1 MPSYELTSYAEEDL
15 ADIIEYTVNNYGIA
29 QARDYVAALETCAEN
44 LAGSQGFYRELKN
57 IHPHLRVTR
66 CQHHYIFG
74 ITRSGSPMVVIAIYH
89 ERMDVLQRL
98 RTRLKNPQEG

>member
-1 MPSYELTSYAEEDL
+1 MPSYELTSYAQEDL

-29 QARDYVAALETCAEN
+29 QAREYVAALEKCAEN

-57 IHPHLRVTR
+57 IHPHLRVIR

-74 ITRSGSPMVVIAIYH
+74 VMRAGFPMAVVAIYH
-89 ERMDVLQRL
+89 ERMDVLYRL
-98 RTRLKNPQEG
+98 RTRLRNPQEG

>member
-15 ADIIEYTVNNYGIA
+15 TDI
-29 QARDYVAALETCAEN
+29 
-44 LAGSQGFYRELKN
+44 
-57 IHPHLRVTR
+57 
-66 CQHHYIFG
+66 
-74 ITRSGSPMVVIAIYH
+74 MVVVAIYH